1 MTRRYDAV
9 IFDLDG
15 TLIDSAEAI
24 TLIAGRFLAE
34 HNIPP
39 ITIEETRGFVGN
51 GGDVFARRMLRAR
64 GLEAEGAEGDA
75 HVTRFFEFYAAA
87 PGEENPPYSG
97 AEDMLDALVGLAL
110 GMCTNKPYEP
120 TLNVLD
126 ALGWRQRFGSVV
138 AGDTL
143 AVKKPDPEPLLH
155 TMRELGVPHQR
166 VLFVGDSEVD
176 TQTALAAGVDYALHT
191 NGYRKTPAEELPA
204 LLRFDDFS
212 ALSDFVLGTADG
224 SGRS

>member
-24 TLIAGRFLAE
+24 TLIAARFLAE
-34 HNIPP
+34 QDAPP
-39 ITIEETRGFVGN
+39 LTIDEARSFVGN

-64 GLEAEGAEGDA
+64 GLEAEGAVGEA
-75 HVTRFFEFYAAA
+75 HVRRFFEVYAAA
-87 PGEENPPYSG
+87 PGSENPAYPG
-97 AEDMLDALVGLAL
+97 AEAMLDSLTDLAL
-110 GMCTNKPYEP
+110 GMCTNKPYRP
-120 TLNVLD
+120 TLNVLE
-126 ALGWRQRFGSVV
+126 ALRWQDRFGSVV

-155 TMRELGVPHQR
+155 TARELGVPMER

-176 TQTALAAGVDYALHT
+176 TETALAAGVDYALHT
-191 NGYRKTPAEELPA
+191 KGYRKTPAEELPA
-204 LLRFDDFS
+204 LLRFDDFTV
-212 ALSDFVLGTADG
+212 LSDFVLDAA
-224 SGRS
+224 RA